1 MTLSNEFTLL
11 QRTQMPNQAE
21 TLLEFRH
28 DVTGARHI
36 HIQSEDRENAFMVVL
51 KTIPKDETGV
61 AHILEHLALCGSK
74 QFPVR
79 DPFFMM
85 LRRSL
90 NTYMNASTANDHT
103 SYYFA
108 SQNEKDYFNLMQ
120 VYCDAV
126 FFPLLHP
133 LDFAQEGHRQ
143 AFNQDDKLEYRG
155 IVYNEMKGAMSDFNS
170 QIWQKMNELLYPN
183 TTYQFNSGG
192 EPVDI
197 PSLSYEALKSF
208 HETFYHPSNAIFC
221 TAGNIDHEA
230 IQAKISNWVLNAFN
244 QTQPVQSVDIQPKL
258 NETCIETLGFP
269 AHGMGGTNTAN
280 HLRSWLLDRATDV
293 DAWIMAKVISYL
305 LVGDAAS
312 PLMQVLE
319 TNALAKC
326 PSSLT
331 GLHAYFQQMS
341 FMVGIEQAN
350 HEDQAQ
356 WITMIDEALE
366 RIKAE
371 GFSQERIAAV
381 FDQFE
386 LQLRDRSQH
395 TPHGIQLLSRCVL
408 PALHQAPVSEFLF
421 LDEALKRCRKQLDDP
436 KVISDW
442 IDTWLIHNP
451 HQVIL
456 TAIPDP
462 SLIAQQED
470 AVLTDMAAT
479 LAMLS
484 EADKVAIRDAE
495 SALQARQAEEQDIQ
509 VLPSLTHEDLGQP
522 KSMLQ
527 PQWSS
532 FEPMAINH
540 YCMPTQGLSFQSFML
555 MLPKVAVE
563 QWHMVALW
571 ADCLGE
577 MGVKGYDYLA
587 HEQRQTRF
595 TGGIGVDLFFTHHE
609 GHMVAGLQ
617 LETKLLN
624 RHFKEALKILHE
636 IWTGAEFA
644 NTQRFKELVAQF
656 AADSVESIAYQ
667 GHRLAMLAAWSQVSE
682 VGYLNHLTSGL
693 LQTAYLKQ
701 CAQAIEADAHKAT
714 ELQAALGQWQAEIS
728 GQSVPGQVLWVN
740 DEAKVDPSLLSNWP
754 INAEKPTEQ
763 PRIALTQ
770 KPQVW
775 LCDVQVNYVGKS
787 IKTVDMHHGDAPALA
802 VLSQILTNGYL
813 HRVIREQAG
822 AYGGGAAY
830 RPMSGEFSFY
840 SYRDPNDLKT
850 LDAFNGSVDWVVNA
864 DWPMHL
870 LDEAC
875 ISLVGQMDRP
885 ETPMGEP
892 KRILFNAF
900 AGFTVADRDA
910 YRAALLTVSRDDVL
924 AVAKRYLVDPKHV
937 GVALVVPKT
946 NAAAFSSDD
955 YVCIEL

>member
-1 MTLSNEFTLL
+1 MTSSSEFTLL
-11 QRTQMPNQAE
+11 KRTQMPNQTE
-21 TLLEFRH
+21 TLYEFRH
-28 DVTGARHI
+28 EVTGARHI
-36 HIQSEDRENAFMVVL
+36 HIQSQDRENAFMVVL
-51 KTIPKDETGV
+51 KTIPQDETGV

-74 QFPVR
+74 HFPVR

-133 LDFAQEGHRQ
+133 LDFAQEGHRK
-143 AFNQDDKLEYRG
+143 AFNQDDQLEYRG

-221 TAGNIDHEA
+221 TAGDIDHEA
-230 IQAKISNWVLNAFN
+230 IQAKISSWVLDAFD
-244 QTQPVQSVDIQPKL
+244 QTQPVQAVDIQPKR
-258 NETCIETLGFP
+258 NETRVETLGFP
-269 AHGMGGTNTAN
+269 AHGMGGTQTAN

-319 TNALAKC
+319 TNDLAKC

-350 HEDQAQ
+350 QEDQGK
-356 WITMIDEALE
+356 WIALIDKALHD
-366 RIKAE
+366 IKAQ

-386 LQLRDRSQH
+386 LQLRDRSQQ

-421 LDEALKRCRKQLDDP
+421 LDAALARCRKKLDDP
-436 KVISDW
+436 KVITAW
-442 IDTWLIHNP
+442 IDTWLLNNA

-462 SLIAQQED
+462 SLIKQQED
-470 AVLTDMAAT
+470 AVISDMTEALAT
-479 LAMLS
+479 LS
-484 EADKVAIRDAE
+484 EADKTAIRAAE
-495 SALQARQAEEQDIQ
+495 KALQDRQAEEQDIQ
-509 VLPSLTHEDLGQP
+509 VLPSLTHDDLGQP
-522 KSMLQ
+522 KPMLQ
-527 PQWSS
+527 PQWSAH
-532 FEPMAINH
+532 EPMVINH
-540 YCMPTQGLSFQSFML
+540 YRMPTQGLSFQSFML
-555 MLPKVAVE
+555 MLPKVPLA
-563 QWHMVALW
+563 QWPLVSLW

-577 MGVKGYDYLA
+577 TGVKGCDYLA

-595 TGGIGVDLFFTHHE
+595 TGGIGVDLFFTHHA
-609 GHMVAGLQ
+609 GNMVAGLQ

-624 RHFKEALKILHE
+624 RHFNEALNILHE
-636 IWTGAEFA
+636 IWTSADFS
-644 NTQRFKELVAQF
+644 NTQRFKELIAQF
-656 AADSVESIAYQ
+656 AADAVESIAYQ

-682 VGYLNHLTSGL
+682 TGYLNHLTSGL
-693 LQTAYLKQ
+693 LQTTYLKQ

-714 ELQAALGQWQAEIS
+714 ELQAALSQWQALVGS
-728 GQSVPGQVLWVN
+728 KPVVGQMLCVN
-740 DEAKVDPSLLSNWP
+740 DEAEFDSSLLSNWVVKTD
-754 INAEKPTEQ
+754 KPDTQ
-763 PRIALTQ
+763 VDVALAQ

-787 IKTVDMHHGDAPALA
+787 IKTVDMHHADAPALA
-802 VLSQILTNGYL
+802 VLSQILSNGYL

-822 AYGGGAAY
+822 AYGGGAVY

-850 LDAFNGSVDWVVNA
+850 LEAFEGSIDWVVNSN
-864 DWPMHL
+864 WPENL

-892 KRILFNAF
+892 KRILLNAF
-900 AGFTVADRDA
+900 AGFSVTDRDA
-910 YRAALLTVSRDDVL
+910 YRAALLTVGRDDVL
-924 AVAKRYLVDPKHV
+924 TVAKKYLVNPSHV
-937 GVALVVPKT
+937 GIALIVPKAS
-946 NAAAFSSDD
+946 AAAFKSDD
-955 YVCIEL
+955 YECIEL